1 MTKQIKIADFGDLA
15 LALKPSL
22 VTHGVPEELHYS
34 IISDALFSFASFLDE
49 KTGTNYHENIYTLLD
64 DYVEKLSESKIG
76 DFLIAEIDIV
86 FEKGRKVEMNL
97 LKSHLDSS
105 ERLQFALEIELEL
118 RDFDEIDEEIDADS
132 RFIKLMK
139 KKKGIRLLK
148 FNSAEDLENEN
159 WFDVSLEDSEFGR
172 FEQSLS
178 GLKKCI
184 REVAKQW
191 L

>member
-1 MTKQIKIADFGDLA
+1 MTNKIKIADFEDLA

-22 VTHGVPEELHYS
+22 DTHGVPKELHYS

-49 KTGTNYHENIYTLLD
+49 KSGTNFHEDIFAVLD
-64 DYVEKLSESKIG
+64 NYVEKLGESAIG
-76 DFLIAEIDIV
+76 DFLVAEIDIV
-86 FEKGRKVEMNL
+86 FEKGRKAEVNL
-97 LKSHLDSS
+97 LKSHLDNNES
-105 ERLQFALEIELEL
+105 LQFALEIELEL
-118 RDFDEIDEEIDADS
+118 RDLDEIDEEIDADS
-132 RFIKLMK
+132 RFIKLIK
-139 KKKGIRLLK
+139 KKKGIKLLK

-159 WFDVSLEDSEFGR
+159 WFDVSLKGSEFGR

-184 REVAKQW
+184 REVANQW